1 MLVLESLGERGRHPA
16 TRPSIQLSS
25 GVLYVLSGLDPADV
39 KSAELTYGDGRE
51 RKI

>member
-1 MLVLESLGERGRHPA
+1 LNLLGNGGDSPA

-25 GVLYVLSGLDPADV
+25 GLLYVLSGLDPADV